1 MDRETLKK
9 KPYKDLRLFISKTNI
24 TGYTKLTK
32 SEMID
37 LILLQHPYRF
47 TKVMEAVQPDYVMD
61 LIINNNYTDP
71 EDEFSSPVIQP
82 KKSPHTIPENGEIK
96 TEKKL
101 KKQKE
106 KQKEKTKITL
116 PLNNFTPSIFDK
128 PLTEKQIIEKEKLK
142 QGILT
147 FN

>member
-9 KPYKDLRLFISKTNI
+9 KSYKDLRLFISKTNI

-32 SEMID
+32 TEMID

-47 TKVMEAVQPDYVMD
+47 TKCMEAVQPSYVLD
-61 LIINNNYTDP
+61 LIINNNYEDP
-71 EDEFSSPVIQP
+71 ADEFSSPVIQP
-82 KKSPHTIPENGEIK
+82 KNSVENGEIK
-96 TEKKL
+96 TEKKE
-101 KKQKE
+101 KE
-106 KQKEKTKITL
+106 EKEEKEENIKITF
-116 PLNNFTPSIFDK
+116 PLNKFGYSLFDR
-128 PLTEKQIIEKEKLK
+128 PLTEKEIIEKEKLK

>member
-37 LILLQHPYRF
+37 LILLQH
-47 TKVMEAVQPDYVMD
+47 DYVMD
-61 LIINNNYTDP
+61 IIINNNYTDP
-71 EDEFSSPVIQP
+71 EHEFSSPVIQP
-82 KKSPHTIPENGEIK
+82 KKSPHTIPENGEII

-106 KQKEKTKITL
+106 KEKTKITL
-116 PLNNFTPSIFDK
+116 PLNVFTPSIFDK
-128 PLTEKQIIEKEKLK
+128 PLTEKEIIEKEKLK